1 MRLPGK
7 SRQILVESILLALIA
22 ISAPRAIQVMAQDS
36 ASTKTA
42 ATPAGNAEIGKLI
55 YKKMGCPDCHGYVGQ
70 GATRTGPRIGP
81 NPVPFPEFVKAH
93 RKPSGQMPPYSS
105 QIISDRELIDVYA
118 FLSSLPEPQNPNT
131 IPLLNS
137 K

>member
-1 MRLPGK
+1 MRLPRK
-7 SRQILVESILLALIA
+7 SRHIWMESLLLAIIA
-22 ISAPRAIQVMAQDS
+22 IATPKAIQVMAQDS
-36 ASTKTA
+36 ASAKPA
-42 ATPAGNAEIGKLI
+42 AAPAGNAEIGKLI

-81 NPVPFPEFVKAH
+81 NPVPFPEFVRAH

-105 QIISDRELIDVYA
+105 RIISDRELIDVYA
-118 FLSSLPEPQNPNT
+118 FLSSLPEPPNPDV